1 MEITK
6 KLLELMKKL
15 SKVAGYKINVQKLI
29 VFLYTSNKYLGND
42 IEKIICDIIKKS
54 KVLKINSTKKV

>member
-42 IEKIICDIIKKS
+42 IEKIICDISKKS

>member
-54 KVLKINSTKKV
+54 KVLKINSTKEV

>member
-15 SKVAGYKINVQKLI
+15 SKVAGYKINVQKPI

>member
-15 SKVAGYKINVQKLI
+15 SKVAGYKINVQKPI

-42 IEKIICDIIKKS
+42 IEKVICDIIKKS

>member
-15 SKVAGYKINVQKLI
+15 SKVAGYKINVQKPI

-42 IEKIICDIIKKS
+42 IEKVICDIIKKS
-54 KVLKINSTKKV
+54 KVLKINSTKEV